1 MVGEELAATIF
12 RVENLAMRGKMGT
25 GMGKGRPGR
34 NG

>member
-1 MVGEELAATIF
+1 VVGEELAAAIF

-25 GMGKGRPGR
+25 NMRKGRPGR